1 MKNQPGHQADLA
13 MSISKAEEREVWGV
27 PSHPLLPGD
36 AQRGRQLDVAVPGS
50 CISVLVVEGGLSVV
64 VAATVVVVVAAVVVA
79 AVGATVGTTGIV
91 VASMVAAVAVASVL
105 LKAPVAPKVVG
116 AKVGGA
122 ER

>member
-1 MKNQPGHQADLA
+1 MGSPIPPASA
-13 MSISKAEEREVWGV
+13 
-27 PSHPLLPGD
+27 GD

-79 AVGATVGTTGIV
+79 AVGATVGTMGTV
-91 VASMVAAVAVASVL
+91 VASVVAAVAVASVL
-105 LKAPVAPKVVG
+105 LKAPVAPRVVG
-116 AKVGGA
+116 AKVEGA